1 VALRF
6 KSLGSGSAGNGT
18 LVQSLGQG
26 KATTLLVD
34 CGFGLGHLKRRLGL
48 AGLGTED
55 LSALF
60 ITHEHGDHVGC
71 AVALAQKENI
81 PLWMSAGTYL
91 GIGEPPL
98 GSLLHLVSDL
108 DVIEVDGL
116 FLQPFTVPHDAREP
130 LQLCCTDGQ
139 SKLGILTDIGH
150 STPHV
155 IEALQNCNALL
166 LECNHD
172 AALLA
177 ASRYPPFLKNR
188 ISGRLGHLENNC
200 AQEIARLVR
209 HAHLNHVV
217 AAHLSERN
225 NRPELAAQCLAQGLD
240 CDAADIV
247 VASAEHGTPWF
258 DIA

>member
-18 LVQSLGQG
+18 LVQSLAQG
-26 KATTLLVD
+26 KTTTLLVD
-34 CGFGLGHLKRRLGL
+34 CGFGLGQLERRLGL
-48 AGLGTED
+48 AGMGTKD

-71 AVALAQKENI
+71 AIALAQKENI
-81 PLWMSAGTYL
+81 PVWMSAGTYR

-98 GSLLHLVSDL
+98 GHLLNLTSDL
-108 DVIEVDGL
+108 DVIEVKGL
-116 FLQPFTVPHDAREP
+116 CLQPFTVPHDAREP
-130 LQLCCTDGQ
+130 LQLSCTDGQ

-155 IEALQNCNALL
+155 LKALQNCNALV

-172 AALLA
+172 AALLS
-177 ASRYPPFLKNR
+177 ASRYPPFLKSR
-188 ISGRLGHLENNC
+188 ISGRLGHLENGC
-200 AQEIARLVR
+200 AQAIAQRVK
-209 HAHLNHVV
+209 HANLKHVV

-225 NRPELAAQCLAQGLD
+225 NRPDLAAISLAQGLG
-240 CDAADIV
+240 CEPADIT
-247 VASAEHGTPWF
+247 VASAAHGTPWF
-258 DIA
+258 DVH